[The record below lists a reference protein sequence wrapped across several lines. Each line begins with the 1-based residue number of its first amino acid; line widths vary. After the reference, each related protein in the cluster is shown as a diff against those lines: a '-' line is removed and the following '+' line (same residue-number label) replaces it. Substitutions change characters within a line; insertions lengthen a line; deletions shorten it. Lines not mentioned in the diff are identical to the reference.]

1 MNSFEHLFLNHKTN
15 IKLKLWEIFFTF
27 ENNDPCFV
35 VIQSWKFQLILK
47 LLKINWNLQLYI
59 YSHFEIDLLYI

>member
-1 MNSFEHLFLNHKTN
+1 M
-15 IKLKLWEIFFTF
+15 LKLWEILFTI
-27 ENNDPCFV
+27 EHNDPCFV